1 MTEVIEMTFD
11 SSAISK
17 ARYDAGSKNMNITF
31 TSGGSY
37 DYPSVPKEIAL
48 GMATAESAGKY
59 FHKFIK
65 PYAV

>member
-1 MTEVIEMTFD
+1 MTEVIEMTFE

-17 ARYDAGSKNMNITF
+17 ARYDARNKNMNITF

-48 GMATAESAGKY
+48 GMATAEYGK
-59 FHKFIK
+59 
-65 PYAV
+65 

>member
-1 MTEVIEMTFD
+1 MTKTIEMFFD

-17 ARYDAGSKNMNITF
+17 AHYDTESKNMNITF

-48 GMATAESAGKY
+48 GMAAAESAGKY